1 MMFICGKGK
10 DDYLTG
16 EAVMPETSD
25 PGFRKWKTENNMI
38 MSWLINSMNN
48 DIGEN
53 FLLFGTAKE
62 IWDAARETY
71 SSHENTA
78 ELFQIETILQ
88 DFRQGDQTVNQYF
101 NTLTRH
107 WQHLDLFEIY
117 SWKCPDDLALY
128 KKIVEQ
134 KRIFKFLLGL
144 NKDLDQV
151 RSRVLGMKPL
161 PNLRE
166 AFSEVRREESRKKV
180 MMGSLEPALDASA
193 LAVRRNNTAG
203 SSEYRPKGGRPW
215 CEHCNKTG
223 HCKET
228 CWKLHGKPANW
239 KPRPRND
246 RDSRAHVAANTDNQP
261 ESNAFSKEQMEILQK
276 LFNQAG
282 GTGLVAQRESH
293 SALTANKGSNKPC
306 IVVTGAS
313 DHMTGDASLFQDYKN
328 SNETSSLVWIADG
341 SH

>member
-1 MMFICGKGK
+1 MASSHTSKTSSDSTSRSGGNTEIANHGGTDSSPVLITSHKLNGHNFLQWSQSVMMFICGKGK

-48 DIGEN
+48 DIGKN

-88 DFRQGDQTVNQYF
+88 DFRQGDQTITQYF

-117 SWKCPDDLALY
+117 SWKCPDDSALY
-128 KKIVEQ
+128 KKIVER
-134 KRIFKFLLGL
+134 KRIFKFLLRL

-166 AFSEVRREESRKKV
+166 AFFEVRREESRKKV
-180 MMGSLEPALDASA
+180 MMGSLEPALTLLLLLS
-193 LAVRRNNTAG
+193 
-203 SSEYRPKGGRPW
+203 
-215 CEHCNKTG
+215 TG
-223 HCKET
+223 T
-228 CWKLHGKPANW
+228 
-239 KPRPRND
+239 
-246 RDSRAHVAANTDNQP
+246 T
-261 ESNAFSKEQMEILQK
+261 LQ
-276 LFNQAG
+276 
-282 GTGLVAQRESH
+282 E
-293 SALTANKGSNKPC
+293 
-306 IVVTGAS
+306 VV
-313 DHMTGDASLFQDYKN
+313 K
-328 SNETSSLVWIADG
+328 II
-341 SH
+341 